1 MSTLTADD
9 ILELCK
15 QAKVAKAQRQ
25 SAKKAKNEA
34 KAAWYAT
41 VREASASPAAPEKKH
56 RKARD
61 PNRARSDKEKAN
73 DEKLKQRIALAK
85 ELRAADPSMKWTDAV
100 KAAAAQMKAA

>member
-15 QAKVAKAQRQ
+15 QAKVAKAQRAH
-25 SAKKAKNEA
+25 AKQAKNEA
-34 KAAWYAT
+34 KAAWYAKT
-41 VREASASPAAPEKKH
+41 HQGAAPAATPEKKA

-61 PNRARSDKEKAN
+61 PNRVRSDKEKAN
-73 DEKLKQRIALAK
+73 DDKLKQRIALAK
-85 ELRAADPSMKWTDAV
+85 ELRAADPSMKWVDAV